1 VLLKGER
8 ESSER
13 ERREGWV
20 LKEWKR
26 DLFMKYDRSN
36 HY

>member
-13 ERREGWV
+13 ERRERREGWV

-26 DLFMKYDRSN
+26 DL
-36 HY
+36 